1 MHSFRYVRR
10 EKIEMKQISRL
21 ALGLFIAGMM
31 ALPAGTQAEPRTIEP
46 DSIEAANK
54 ELNRA
59 DLAVLLAELFGLDTK
74 KTSTT
79 FADAAEHWATA
90 QGAIPAVI
98 EAGLMKGTDAEHF
111 RPDRS
116 VTYQEIIAALVR
128 GYQLD
133 EIAAPVF
140 DQAQSFSYK
149 CSAWASRYI
158 HAAVALSIVKD
169 DLDFRKPIS
178 ELTAKKLAEQFQE
191 AVRISP
197 LESKLEVGRT
207 KQGEAVLTFIV
218 TNISHEEL
226 VLPFSSSQRYD
237 FKVTDSTGKVVYQAS
252 KDKFYLTVLGEETV
266 LPGKSLTYRESVNL
280 QQGQTYTVEFWLVT
294 EHKAYL
300 REQIQL

>member
-1 MHSFRYVRR
+1 MHSFRYARR

-21 ALGLFIAGMM
+21 AIGLFIAGMM

-46 DSIEAANK
+46 DSIEAANN
-54 ELNRA
+54 ELSRA

-116 VTYQEIIAALVR
+116 VTYQEIIAVLVR

-133 EIAAPVF
+133 EIAAPAF
-140 DQAQSFSYK
+140 DQAQSPSYK
-149 CSAWASRYI
+149 SSAWAARYI
-158 HAAVALSIVKD
+158 HAAVSLSIVED

-197 LESKLEVGRT
+197 LESKLEVGRS
-207 KQGEAVLTFIV
+207 KQGEALLTFTV
-218 TNISHEEL
+218 TNVSHEEL

-237 FKVTDSTGKVVYQAS
+237 VKVTDSAGRVVYQAS
-252 KDKFYLTVLGEETV
+252 KDKVYLTVLGEETV
-266 LPGKSLTYRESVNL
+266 LPGKSLTYREPVNL
-280 QQGQTYTVEFWLVT
+280 KRGQTYTVEFWLVT
-294 EHKAYL
+294 EHKGYL
-300 REQIQL
+300 KQQIQL